1 VISQIKVRKANI
13 RDNIFLSR
21 VHNFG
26 VKRGYFCGKQVIK
39 PKDRIFWLKNQ
50 LSQKYISIYVSEIA
64 KEKKSIGYVKFERVV
79 HNIWEVNLA
88 NLPLF
93 IGKGLGSKMLDLA
106 IQKLKKYRKVS
117 KIVAVVKNDN
127 IASQKCFKKKNFLK
141 KKFNTKIHKTL
152 NQCDAKKNLYF
163 ELSD

>member
-1 VISQIKVRKANI
+1 MISQVKVRKANI

-50 LSQKYISIYVSEIA
+50 LSQKHISIYVSEIA
-64 KEKKSIGYVKFERVV
+64 KEKKAIGYVKFERVS
-79 HNIWEVNLA
+79 HNIWEVTLS
-88 NLPLF
+88 NLPRF
-93 IGKGLGSKMLDLA
+93 IGKGLGSKMLDLG
-106 IQKLKKYRKVS
+106 IQRLKKYRKVS

-127 IASQKCFKKKNFLK
+127 IDSQKCFLKKNSILK
-141 KKFNTKIHKTL
+141 SIKH
-152 NQCDAKKNLYF
+152 
-163 ELSD
+163 